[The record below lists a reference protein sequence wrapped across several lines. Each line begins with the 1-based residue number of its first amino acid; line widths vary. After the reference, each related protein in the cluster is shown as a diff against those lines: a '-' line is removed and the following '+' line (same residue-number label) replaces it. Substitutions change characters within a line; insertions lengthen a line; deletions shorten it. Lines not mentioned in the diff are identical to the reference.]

1 MEFEHIFKIII
12 GSLVALVV
20 TGYSSMTKDVSTN
33 KVEIKN
39 IKSTIIKMDKRVE
52 EIHWFLLKSKK

>member
-1 MEFEHIFKIII
+1 MEFEHIFKIIV
-12 GSLVALVV
+12 GSLIALVV

-33 KVEIKN
+33 KVEINN
-39 IKSTIIKMDKRVE
+39 IKNTIIKMDKKVE